1 MIVFPAIDII
11 KGKCVR
17 LAQGQYDKITIFS
30 DDPVNMAL
38 QFQKAGAEY
47 LHVVD
52 LDGARGESNNR
63 EIISNIAKSLDIP
76 VQTGGGIRTMA
87 DIDEVLNLGLARVI
101 LGTSAVK
108 NPDLVAEAIKKY
120 GDKIIV
126 GIDAK
131 DGYVAIEG
139 WEKTSSFKALEFAAK
154 MEALGVSTIIYTD
167 INTDGMLA
175 GPNMYAMK
183 EMVNEVSMDVIA
195 SGGVASLKDIRKLKE
210 TGVAGVIVGKAI
222 YTGDLDLKQALQI
235 AE

>member
-63 EIISNIAKSLDIP
+63 EIISNIAKLLDIP

-222 YTGDLDLKQALQI
+222 YTGDVDLKQALQI